1 MAYFQELPN
10 ILYPSLLPSRN
21 KVESRVIVKNL
32 FKRSKLRTDLDQAIT
47 AFNYYYIK
55 DGMRPDKVAQE
66 LYDNPELD
74 WVVLTSSNITN
85 IRNEWPLNHNDLQEY
100 MLEKYGS
107 EENVAKVHHYE
118 TRKIVDEYDR
128 VVIPAGLEVDKD
140 FSFQYL
146 NFSKQVVKVIPSQ
159 VVAEITNYQYEVRLN
174 DEKRRIKVLKSEYL
188 SAFISEHRE
197 IMAYDKS
204 SDYISKGL
212 KGTYNPRISGVYK
225 NPPCGGLCV
234 LRIN

>member
-21 KVESRVIVKNL
+21 KVESRVIIKNL

-47 AFNYYYIK
+47 AFNYYNIK
-55 DGMRPDKVAQE
+55 DGMRPDMVAQE

-107 EENVAKVHHYE
+107 EANIAKVHHHE
-118 TRKIVDEYDR
+118 TREIRDEYDR
-128 VVIPAGLEVDKD
+128 VVIPAGLQVDEGFTFK
-140 FSFQYL
+140 YK
-146 NFSKQVVKVIPSQ
+146 NFSNSIVTVNPVS
-159 VVAEITNYQYEVRLN
+159 AITNYQYEVRLN
-174 DEKRRIKVLKSEYL
+174 DEKRRIRVLKSEYL

-197 IMAYDKS
+197 IMSYDKS
-204 SDYISKGL
+204 SDYISKKL
-212 KGTYNPRISGVYK
+212 KGTYNPRISGV
-225 NPPCGGLCV
+225 
-234 LRIN
+234 